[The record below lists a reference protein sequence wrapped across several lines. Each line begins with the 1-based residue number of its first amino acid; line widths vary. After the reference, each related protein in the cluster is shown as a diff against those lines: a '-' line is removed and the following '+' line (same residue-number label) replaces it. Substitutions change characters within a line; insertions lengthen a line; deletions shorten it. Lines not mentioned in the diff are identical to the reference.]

1 MRKLILLTVL
11 VVLSSSLASAQVG
24 LAFGLNNSNLS
35 GSNVTA
41 PSIGIPIE
49 INNLIL
55 EPNIT
60 FYSMRV
66 EAEEPLI
73 EQATIFGIGG
83 NLLYRMSKK
92 KTRPMIGGG
101 IMYISQTSEIESTTG
116 STNEAELS
124 QSRYLLKGIAGIEHN
139 IDENFSIAL
148 QASLE
153 YSYFGDLEF
162 GETRVIAEHS
172 NYGLG
177 IAAVLRM
184 YLD

>member
-11 VVLSSSLASAQVG
+11 VILSSSLASAKVG
-24 LAFGLNNSNLS
+24 LAFGLNNSNLA
-35 GSNVTA
+35 GNNVTA

-49 INNLIL
+49 INNLII

-83 NLLYRMSKK
+83 NLLYRMSNK

-101 IMYISQTSEIESTTG
+101 FKYFSQTSDIESIG
-116 STNEAELS
+116 SSNDTELS
-124 QSRYLLKGIAGIEHN
+124 QSRYLLMGIAGIEHN
-139 IDENFSIAL
+139 IDENFSIAI

-153 YSYFGDLEF
+153 YSYFGDIEY

-184 YLD
+184 YID